1 MFKINSRNEKLKRRI
16 VKKGIVQ
23 VLYHLILCFRDKNV
37 VLKKQHFFKKYF
49 LNTQLK

>member
-1 MFKINSRNEKLKRRI
+1 MLKINSRNEKLKRRI

-23 VLYHLILCFRDKNV
+23 VLYHLILCFREKN